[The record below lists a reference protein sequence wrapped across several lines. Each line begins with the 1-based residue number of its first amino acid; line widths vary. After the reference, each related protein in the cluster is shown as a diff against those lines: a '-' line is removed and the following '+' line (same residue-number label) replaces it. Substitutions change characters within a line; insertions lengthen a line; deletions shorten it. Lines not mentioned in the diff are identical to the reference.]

1 MIDCQEE
8 QAKSSSQKNEKT
20 KLRALS
26 FKLIVGKHAKMSS
39 IGAAERKFGVDRKRI
54 REWIQND
61 SKIQNKFCSKNQG
74 RFAKKLDGGG
84 RKIKDID
91 LEEMLLE
98 WITLQRSKNLRVSR
112 KLMQLKARIYAE
124 EKAAS
129 KGQIYDFCASQRW
142 LEKFISRNGL
152 SPRRRTTKAQKSSE
166 QIIDK
171 VISYILYVYSR

>member
-1 MIDCQEE
+1 
-8 QAKSSSQKNEKT
+8 
-20 KLRALS
+20 
-26 FKLIVGKHAKMSS
+26 MSS

-54 REWIQND
+54 REWIQNE

-129 KGQIYDFCASQRW
+129 KGQINDFCASQRW

-152 SPRRRTTKAQKSSE
+152 SLRRRTTKAQKSSE